1 MIKELLSFSYF
12 IQSDQNNPNTGG
24 ILRSISEENEIQ
36 KGGRSIIMTEKWRE
50 DEEYMS
56 YVQDLLETEA
66 VKKLAN
72 YTQHV
77 HSTRLEHSISVSYY
91 SYLLAKKWGGNA
103 KATAR
108 AGLLHDLFYYDW
120 RTTKFDEG
128 THAYI
133 HPRIAVKNA
142 EKITD
147 LSDLERDIILKHMWG
162 ATIAPP
168 KYKEGYIVTFVDK
181 YCAVKE
187 AAQPMSASMRK
198 RWQRYFGKESS
209 I

>member
-1 MIKELLSFSYF
+1 MIKELLSFGYF
-12 IQSDQNNPNTGG
+12 IQGDQNNPNTGG

-36 KGGRSIIMTEKWRE
+36 NGGRSIIMTEKWRE

-56 YVQDLLETEA
+56 YVEDLLETEA

-142 EKITD
+142 EKITE

>member
-1 MIKELLSFSYF
+1 
-12 IQSDQNNPNTGG
+12 
-24 ILRSISEENEIQ
+24 
-36 KGGRSIIMTEKWRE
+36 
-50 DEEYMS
+50 
-56 YVQDLLETEA
+56 
-66 VKKLAN
+66 
-72 YTQHV
+72 
-77 HSTRLEHSISVSYY
+77 
-91 SYLLAKKWGGNA
+91 
-103 KATAR
+103 
-108 AGLLHDLFYYDW
+108 
-120 RTTKFDEG
+120 
-128 THAYI
+128 AYI

>member
-1 MIKELLSFSYF
+1 
-12 IQSDQNNPNTGG
+12 
-24 ILRSISEENEIQ
+24 
-36 KGGRSIIMTEKWRE
+36 MTEKWQE
-50 DEEYMS
+50 DVEYLS
-56 YVQDLLETEA
+56 YVEDLLATEE
-66 VKKLAN
+66 VQKLAN

-77 HSTRLEHSISVSYY
+77 NSTRLEHCLSVSYY
-91 SYLLAKKWGGNA
+91 SYLLAKKWGGDA

-128 THAYI
+128 SHAYM
-133 HPRIAVKNA
+133 HPRIAIKNA
-142 EKITD
+142 EKITQ

-168 KYKEGYIVTFVDK
+168 KYKESYIVTLVDK
-181 YCAVKE
+181 YCAIKE
-187 AAQPMSASMRK
+187 ASQPMTANMQKKWRTWFPK
-198 RWQRYFGKESS
+198 KHA

>member
-1 MIKELLSFSYF
+1 MIKELLSFGYF
-12 IQSDQNNPNTGG
+12 IQGDQNNPNTGG

>member
-1 MIKELLSFSYF
+1 MAILSKATRIIRTLVVYL
-12 IQSDQNNPNTGG
+12 DQF
-24 ILRSISEENEIQ
+24 Q
-36 KGGRSIIMTEKWRE
+36 KKMKFKKGGRSIIMTEKWRE

-56 YVQDLLETEA
+56 YVEDLLETEA

>member
-1 MIKELLSFSYF
+1 MIKELLSFGYF
-12 IQSDQNNPNTGG
+12 IQGDQNNPNTGG

-56 YVQDLLETEA
+56 YVEDLLETEA

-142 EKITD
+142 EKITE

-187 AAQPMSASMRK
+187 AAQPISASMRK

>member
-1 MIKELLSFSYF
+1 MIKELLSFGYF
-12 IQSDQNNPNTGG
+12 IQGDQNNPNTGG

-56 YVQDLLETEA
+56 YVEDLLETEA

-142 EKITD
+142 EKITE

>member
-1 MIKELLSFSYF
+1 MIKELLSFGYF
-12 IQSDQNNPNTGG
+12 IQGDQNNPNTGG

-56 YVQDLLETEA
+56 YVEDLLETEA

>member
-1 MIKELLSFSYF
+1 
-12 IQSDQNNPNTGG
+12 
-24 ILRSISEENEIQ
+24 
-36 KGGRSIIMTEKWRE
+36 
-50 DEEYMS
+50 
-56 YVQDLLETEA
+56 
-66 VKKLAN
+66 
-72 YTQHV
+72 
-77 HSTRLEHSISVSYY
+77 
-91 SYLLAKKWGGNA
+91 
-103 KATAR
+103 
-108 AGLLHDLFYYDW
+108 YDW

>member
-1 MIKELLSFSYF
+1 
-12 IQSDQNNPNTGG
+12 
-24 ILRSISEENEIQ
+24 
-36 KGGRSIIMTEKWRE
+36 MTEKWRE

-56 YVQDLLETEA
+56 YVEDLLETEA

-142 EKITD
+142 EKITE

-187 AAQPMSASMRK
+187 AAQPMSPSMRK